1 MEYRFR
7 MNQEQLGILYESAK
21 SRIDA
26 HPDVAEKHQCEIQ
39 KSTHYESEKEALSR
53 ALELEREN
61 PYSCQIW
68 AKIEK
73 VDDIYRIQ
81 KYWLVTDDV
90 KIKMA
95 ADYIGMALMYDET
108 RLQNIIYNKVKIDD
122 VIAYYE

>member
-1 MEYRFR
+1 MKYRYR
-7 MNQEQLGILYESAK
+7 MNQERLKYLYESAE

-26 HPDVAEKHQCEIQ
+26 HPNIAEKHRADIQ
-39 KSTHYESEKEALSR
+39 KCTHYESEKEALSR

-73 VDDIYRIQ
+73 ADDIYRIQ

-122 VIAYYE
+122 VIAYY